1 MKKLLTLLLTVALLA
16 GCISFTAF
24 AEEGKTYK
32 IGILFCTSAAPSVK
46 YSWETAEAYAKE
58 LGNVELTCLDGELD
72 GQKQAD
78 QALTLITKG
87 VDLIIINPADAS
99 SFGSTAQLIDEAGIP
114 MITWVQPLDEIGSS
128 YQEVFIGAS
137 DEEQGYENVRKMAE
151 LAGEDASVVLVE
163 GALGSSPQI
172 VRDAAIREYAAEHYP
187 DMKILDAQT
196 TSWDRETG
204 RKIMED
210 FISKYGD
217 EIDGVI
223 AWDDNIGIGCIEA
236 LEKVD
241 RANDVVVLGYCTL
254 IDAKP
259 YLESGELNASI
270 PQDLLTSIKLAIDV
284 AIKVIDGEEY
294 EKAYYDELYWV
305 SADNIEDGLYLW

>member
-1 MKKLLTLLLTVALLA
+1 MKKLLSLLLMIALLV
-16 GCISFTAF
+16 SFTSLAM
-24 AEEGKTYK
+24 AEEKPYK

-46 YSWETAEAYAKE
+46 YSWDTAEAYAAE
-58 LGNVELTCLDGELD
+58 LGNVELYCYDGELD

-78 QALTLITKG
+78 QALNLITMG

-114 MITWVQPLDEIGSS
+114 MITWVQPLDEIGAS
-128 YQEVFIGAS
+128 YEEAFIGAS
-137 DEEQGYENVRKMAE
+137 DVDHGHRNVEKMVE
-151 LAGEDASVVLVE
+151 LAGEDASIVLVE
-163 GALGSSPQI
+163 GALGSSAQI
-172 VRDAAIREYAAEHYP
+172 VREASIREYAAENYP
-187 DMKILDAQT
+187 NLTILDAQT

-204 RKIMED
+204 RTIMED

-223 AWDDNIGIGCIEA
+223 AWDDNIAIGCIEA

-241 RANDVVVLGYCTL
+241 RAQDVVVLGYCTL
-254 IDAKP
+254 VDAKP
-259 YLESGELNASI
+259 YIESGELDASI

-284 AIKVIDGEEY
+284 AVKIIDGEEY
-294 EKAYYDELYWV
+294 EPYYWDEQFWV
-305 SADNIEDGLYLW
+305 SAENIDDGLYLW